1 MRMKK
6 ILAVAVGISSL
17 MFGGCSTNQKDVP
30 FHLHAHTFD
39 YGESIDS
46 ITFEIEEVDPFS
58 ITPSTFKVTASSSI
72 PDGVEADENNY
83 GVYTDVERVV
93 DGVNVNGNTVELFL
107 HCENGQSGE
116 GTLSYGSPNINKNI
130 DVELSYTISQEKD
143 ITVAD
148 QTISAGT
155 ITFKQEGTYDNPE
168 IDAFQSA
175 KQNDMT
181 YYYYVPDNA
190 DDGQLHPLVLWLHGY
205 GEGGYSG
212 VDATNSTLRA
222 NRAAVCFT
230 EQEAQEIFSGAFVV
244 APQAPTSWIEDLF
257 NRNYDQTILEIIDK
271 MAGEYAIDVSR
282 IYIAGASSGGYGV
295 TWMASRY
302 PERWAAAVPICPGIA
317 SENIES
323 RGGEALSDE
332 DILNLSQVP
341 VWTIQAANDESVP
354 IDQGSRRLYNLLSDS
369 AIYTE
374 YETVNV
380 DGVEYNGHW
389 SWIYFAHNMPNNGET
404 DIWTWMAAQSKE

>member
-257 NRNYDQTILEIIDK
+257 NW
-271 MAGEYAIDVSR
+271 
-282 IYIAGASSGGYGV
+282 GYGDLIHKDAFS
-295 TWMASRY
+295 MLIRGDRKR
-302 PERWAAAVPICPGIA
+302 PERIILAGI
-317 SENIES
+317 IEKMK
-323 RGGEALSDE
+323 D
-332 DILNLSQVP
+332 QVP
-341 VWTIQAANDESVP
+341 EGYTRKQKILLTVYNASPVLFDFICVAM
-354 IDQGSRRLYNLLSDS
+354 GKRR
-369 AIYTE
+369 
-374 YETVNV
+374 
-380 DGVEYNGHW
+380 NG
-389 SWIYFAHNMPNNGET
+389 
-404 DIWTWMAAQSKE
+404 